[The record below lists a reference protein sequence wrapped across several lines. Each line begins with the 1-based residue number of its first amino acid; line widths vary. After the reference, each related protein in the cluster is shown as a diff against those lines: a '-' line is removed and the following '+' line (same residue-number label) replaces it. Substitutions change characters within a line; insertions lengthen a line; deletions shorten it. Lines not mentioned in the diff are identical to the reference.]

1 MTLLRRRSEKV
12 WRLTE
17 RLAFSLALPSLI
29 ACLYAEVTTS
39 ALKRPLSMLERKVS
53 SAAKAR
59 VVSASGYP
67 EHFFSRVHPVAPTNA
82 GQGAVLRDKL
92 PTWSR
97 GAALALDRGASVVS
111 DPCRLAERAPLEDI
125 LSGVAS
131 EAQEVSVFH
140 SGAVRSFVF
149 AGI

>member
-1 MTLLRRRSEKV
+1 
-12 WRLTE
+12 
-17 RLAFSLALPSLI
+17 
-29 ACLYAEVTTS
+29 
-39 ALKRPLSMLERKVS
+39 MLERKVS

-59 VVSASGYP
+59 IVSASSYP
-67 EHFFSRVHPVAPTNA
+67 ERFFSRVHPVAPTNV
-82 GQGAVLRDKL
+82 GQGAVSRDKL

-97 GAALALDRGASVVS
+97 GVALALDRGASVVS

-140 SGAVRSFVF
+140 SGAVGSFVF